1 MAFVLNLHLNSHLV
15 ALGTDDVGAKRLEEN
30 PIDSPETIHAKPA
43 RLVFPLETKLIEF
56 IILHLNDFQMLVTRV
71 SGEVEAESE
80 DDDDDDDD
88 CKKGS
93 MDEVCDLETRLTT
106 TFTAQF
112 PLVDTC
118 GNVFLK

>member
-1 MAFVLNLHLNSHLV
+1 M
-15 ALGTDDVGAKRLEEN
+15 
-30 PIDSPETIHAKPA
+30 
-43 RLVFPLETKLIEF
+43 
-56 IILHLNDFQMLVTRV
+56 TRI

-106 TFTAQF
+106 TYTTQF

-118 GNVFLK
+118 GNVF

>member
-1 MAFVLNLHLNSHLV
+1 MALS
-15 ALGTDDVGAKRLEEN
+15 TDNMGARCSEED
-30 PIDSPETIHAKPA
+30 PIDSPDTIRAKPA
-43 RLVFPLETKLIEF
+43 RLVFPLDTKLIEF
-56 IILHLNDFQMLVTRV
+56 IILHLNDFQILVTRI

-106 TFTAQF
+106 NYATQF

-118 GNVFLK
+118 GNVF